1 MTGYAEGM
9 PVNRTAP
16 LLPACRLSAP
26 KPCSSNRN
34 GPLGHAGPG
43 TTPELLLLQID
54 AEEVGLCRTARTDV
68 VFRGHTR
75 RHVVLIDQTRAGNP
89 REIRFTNEALHK
101 GGRRG
106 PGRDGYHRC

>member
-1 MTGYAEGM
+1 M
-9 PVNRTAP
+9 
-16 LLPACRLSAP
+16 
-26 KPCSSNRN
+26 
-34 GPLGHAGPG
+34 
-43 TTPELLLLQID
+43 LQID

-106 PGRDGYHRC
+106 PGRDGYHRCF